1 LQTYKKKAGEIN
13 ELKIKLAESI
23 DQNSISMGKILD
35 LEDQLKQAVEQKSKY
50 VSMVATL
57 QNQVTDL
64 KISSEEF
71 QTEITGLKEKL
82 DEHRDRIEH
91 LNHIKE
97 TLQSEKEALEKE
109 RSEHSLSK
117 VLSPSEAPSRVSGLD
132 SEFLHDAVSQ
142 ENKELKRKVGQLES
156 ENRRLTAKSGNDNEL
171 QEAIRAGESK
181 AKEEKIKQLQEQLKQ
196 QQDQL
201 TKLKDTHR
209 DEKKKLESEKNNKRG

>member
-1 LQTYKKKAGEIN
+1 
-13 ELKIKLAESI
+13 
-23 DQNSISMGKILD
+23 MGKILD

-50 VSMVATL
+50 ISLIATL

-64 KISSEEF
+64 KISNEEF

-82 DEHRDRIEH
+82 DEHRDRVEH

-109 RSEHSLSK
+109 RSDHSLSK
-117 VLSPSEAPSRVSGLD
+117 VLSPSEVPSRVPGLD

-142 ENKELKRKVGQLES
+142 ENKELKRKVLLLET
-156 ENRRLTAKSGNDNEL
+156 ENRRLKEKSGTDNEL
-171 QEAIRAGESK
+171 QDAIRAGEIK

-196 QQDQL
+196 QQEGT
-201 TKLKDTHR
+201 TKLKAIQR
-209 DEKKKLESEKNNKRG
+209 DEEIKQLKEKK